1 MEFINPWAILAV
13 AVFAYFAT
21 LVFYR
26 LFLDPL
32 ARFPG
37 PKLAAISR
45 WYEAYYDV
53 VLGGKYTF
61 KIAQLHKEY
70 GPIIRISPYELHVS
84 DPAFFDTIYR
94 MTGRWDKYSWAVDAF
109 GLRGSTVFASDHH
122 LHKIRRRAIA
132 PFFSKSHVY
141 ARQDLL
147 RRKVDK
153 LFQRISSLNGDTV
166 NLGAAMSAF
175 ARDVANEFILGKS
188 YNELGLDDFGIG
200 MAIVNQGSGIIWRTT
215 KHCRWFGRLMIA
227 IPTSWM
233 MRMADDNMKAFIHFG
248 KQFKRDTREVLEAVT
263 PSSLLYSD
271 DSDSSSD
278 SVPVDTNMVHYIAN
292 SNLPPAEKEL
302 DRVIQE
308 VGATLGAAYETTA
321 STLRLVLYHVYSN
334 PDILPR
340 LRRELDDA
348 FPIVLNHRAVPIT
361 FRTDDLKQL
370 EKLPYLGAVLTEG
383 MRLSPGNCT
392 RMARVTD
399 KDLFYHEWCIPAG
412 TPVGMTAILLHTDEN
427 SYSDPMRFNPDRWL
441 AGSKTDGA
449 EGEARV
455 YAPFSR
461 GTRICLGIHL
471 AWAEMYSVL
480 SALVQGYDFTFP
492 GATATDFEAV
502 SDNFSIGTKEGPNLH
517 AHVTVRRR

>member
-1 MEFINPWAILAV
+1 MEFINNWAILAV

-45 WYEAYYDV
+45 WYEAYHDV

-94 MTGRWDKYSWAVDAF
+94 MTGRWDKYSWAADAF
-109 GLRGSTVFASDHH
+109 GMRGSTVFASDHH

-147 RRKVDK
+147 HCNVDK
-153 LFQRISSLNGDTV
+153 LCQRISSLDGDTV

-188 YNELGLDDFGIG
+188 YNELGLRRLRNRHGHCQSRIG
-200 MAIVNQGSGIIWRTT
+200 HHLAHHQALPLVR
-215 KHCRWFGRLMIA
+215 
-227 IPTSWM
+227 
-233 MRMADDNMKAFIHFG
+233 
-248 KQFKRDTREVLEAVT
+248 
-263 PSSLLYSD
+263 
-271 DSDSSSD
+271 DSSGD
-278 SVPVDTNMVHYIAN
+278 SVPVNTNMVHYIAN

-334 PDILPR
+334 PDILQR
-340 LRRELDDA
+340 LRL
-348 FPIVLNHRAVPIT
+348 PIT

-370 EKLPYLGAVLTEG
+370 EKLPYLRAVLTEG

-412 TPVGMTAILLHTDEN
+412 TPVGMTTILLHTDEDA
-427 SYSDPMRFNPDRWL
+427 YPDPMRFNPDRWL
-441 AGSKTDGA
+441 AESKTEGA
-449 EGEARV
+449 EDEARV

-492 GATATDFEAV
+492 DATATDFEGCRTISSSARKQAPI
-502 SDNFSIGTKEGPNLH
+502 SMLMSLFANGNTADNLGLARIHYGVRIYLGTASNQASPLFPDWKYVIP
-517 AHVTVRRR
+517 TSS